1 MGNFYVWKAT
11 FLLSLAQ
18 DRSNSSLVVLYSAAK
33 AGSDLLVLSYHT
45 TYKLPVLV
53 ARASNNY
60 SPCQFPGKLVPLMIT
75 NARDNRALPVCGDG
89 MQVGLRT
96 IAGRLSL
103 Y

>member
-1 MGNFYVWKAT
+1 MEGNIFT
-11 FLLSLAQ
+11 QPGPRPEQLFT
-18 DRSNSSLVVLYSAAK
+18 SSPYSEAK

-60 SPCQFPGKLVPLMIT
+60 SPCQFAGKLIPLMIT